1 MARYPEPMLPG
12 RLHRPTGHA
21 IGPQWASLMV
31 ALAATTLLA
40 GCGAFGNVGE
50 PTDAHILTAPGQTV
64 PQPNTTLSLKVLAK
78 APAHPD
84 YTVIIYHNVNT
95 VGEFVPESLTVP
107 VGSVVE
113 WVWTDH
119 YDQHNVWWV
128 DQELINSPTEGA
140 GFRWAVK
147 FLAPGVYDYYCT
159 LHPGMLGRVVVTG

>member
-1 MARYPEPMLPG
+1 MSPPHLRVASARA
-12 RLHRPTGHA
+12 R
-21 IGPQWASLMV
+21 GPVWALGLLAVLVTFMV
-31 ALAATTLLA
+31 A
-40 GCGAFGNVGE
+40 GCGAFGDVGQ
-50 PTDAHILTAPGQTV
+50 PTDAHILTAPGTPVKQS
-64 PQPNTTLSLKVLAK
+64 NSKLSLAVLPK
-78 APAHPD
+78 PPAHPD

-107 VGSVVE
+107 VGSTVE
-113 WVWTDH
+113 WIWTDQ

-140 GFRWAVK
+140 GYKWAVR